1 MKVRILGRIV
11 LKEFIRNLV
20 ISIAFFILLDYIY
33 VYFAGID
40 LKSSTGLILWQGG
53 DERTIPTISSVLL
66 KLLNISVIF
75 LAIGK
80 NVEKLKKDVTLNI
93 LSRFGSYKGFV
104 FLYFLAVLLQ
114 GVFLLVISHITYFC
128 FTGIESLSVKS
139 CIDYFTLDCLG
150 LIGVIVVFIIF
161 DNVLMID
168 NSFLY
173 VIFVY
178 VLNTVVPKPILI
190 VFSTAKYIELR
201 ERIGWWGIFSIIMII
216 DAILITFFC
225 CLISKRRVNVC

>member
-1 MKVRILGRIV
+1 M
-11 LKEFIRNLV
+11 
-20 ISIAFFILLDYIY
+20 
-33 VYFAGID
+33 
-40 LKSSTGLILWQGG
+40 
-53 DERTIPTISSVLL
+53 
-66 KLLNISVIF
+66 
-75 LAIGK
+75 
-80 NVEKLKKDVTLNI
+80 
-93 LSRFGSYKGFV
+93 
-104 FLYFLAVLLQ
+104 
-114 GVFLLVISHITYFC
+114 
-128 FTGIESLSVKS
+128 
-139 CIDYFTLDCLG
+139 DCLG
-150 LIGVIVVFIIF
+150 LVGVIVVFIIF

-190 VFSTAKYIELR
+190 AFSTAKYIELR